1 MQIMTRDQALEL
13 LHQHV
18 KTPNLLKHLLATEA
32 FMKGLARKFG
42 EDEDKWGIAGLLHDI
57 DYDETKD
64 PKEHSLKGY
73 EILKN
78 AGIDEEVCNAVK
90 IHNPEHG
97 IKPVTLLD
105 KALYCGETFTG
116 FLVACALV
124 MPNKRLSEVTVDG
137 AMKKFKSKSFA
148 AGADRE
154 IMLQCESLLEI
165 KLDEMLG
172 ICLRQMQGIAGE
184 LGL

>member
-1 MQIMTRDQALEL
+1 MNRQEAWEL
-13 LHQHV
+13 LNKHV
-18 KTPNLLKHLLATEA
+18 KTPNLIKHLLASEA
-32 FMKGLARKFG
+32 LMRGLARKFG
-42 EDEDKWGIAGLLHDI
+42 EDEEKWGIAGLLHDI

-78 AGIDEEVCNAVK
+78 AGVDDEICNAVK
-90 IHNPEHG
+90 IHNPKHG
-97 IKPVTLLD
+97 IAPVTQLD
-105 KALYCGETFTG
+105 KALLCGETYTG

-124 MPNKRLSEVTVDG
+124 QPNKKLSEVSVEG
-137 AMKKFKSKSFA
+137 AMKKFGSKSFA

-154 IMLQCESLLEI
+154 IMKQSEPLLGMKVEEI
-165 KLDEMLG
+165 MD
-172 ICLRQMQGIAGE
+172 ICLKEMQGIADE

>member
-1 MQIMTRDQALEL
+1 MTREKAFEL

-18 KTPNLLKHLLATEA
+18 KNLNLIKHSLAAEA
-32 FMKGLARKFG
+32 LMKGLARKFG
-42 EDEDKWGIAGLLHDI
+42 EDEEKWGLAGLLHDI

-73 EILKN
+73 EILKA
-78 AGIDEEVCNAVK
+78 AGVDLEICEAVK

-97 IKPVTLLD
+97 FEPKTLLE
-105 KALYCGETFTG
+105 KALYAGETMTG

-124 MPNKRLSEVTVDG
+124 TPNKKLAEVNLDSAT
-137 AMKKFKSKSFA
+137 KKFRSKSFA
-148 AGADRE
+148 PGADRG
-154 IMLQCESLLEI
+154 IMMRIEPLCGIRIEELME
-165 KLDEMLG
+165 
-172 ICLRQMQGIAGE
+172 ICLREMQGIAGE